1 MIKIIMII
9 IIIICIIILSLFIYN
24 KYSPKIDIILSNGN
38 YVFIIWYY
46 IKDNNGNYIRTYKK
60 LLTI

>member
-1 MIKIIMII
+1 MIRIIIAIIFII
-9 IIIICIIILSLFIYN
+9 IIFYIYN

-38 YVFIIWYY
+38 YVIIIWYY
-46 IKDNNGNYIRTYKK
+46 IKDNNGNYVRTYKK

>member
-1 MIKIIMII
+1 MIRIIIAIIFII
-9 IIIICIIILSLFIYN
+9 IIFYIYN

-38 YVFIIWYY
+38 YVVIIWYNSR
-46 IKDNNGNYIRTYKK
+46 DNNKNYVRTYKK

>member
-1 MIKIIMII
+1 MIRII
-9 IIIICIIILSLFIYN
+9 IVVIFIITVFYTYN

-38 YVFIIWYY
+38 YVVIMWYNSR
-46 IKDNNGNYIRTYKK
+46 DNNGNYVRTYKK

>member
-1 MIKIIMII
+1 MIRIIIAIIFII
-9 IIIICIIILSLFIYN
+9 IIFYIYN

-38 YVFIIWYY
+38 YVVIIWYNSR
-46 IKDNNGNYIRTYKK
+46 DNNRNYVRTYKK

>member
-1 MIKIIMII
+1 MIRIIIAIIFII
-9 IIIICIIILSLFIYN
+9 IIFYTYN
-24 KYSPKIDIILSNGN
+24 KYSPKIDIILSNN
-38 YVFIIWYY
+38 KYVVIIWYY